1 VAARRR
7 RANLGI
13 PAWYRP
19 DPNPIPLAGWGTVAG
34 GQFDWGGRLRKS
46 NGGAQRFPQAE
57 WKPAVECKGTRELD
71 CKADEPSR
79 DESRA

>member
-1 VAARRR
+1 ME
-7 RANLGI
+7 
-13 PAWYRP
+13 YQP
-19 DPNPIPLAGWGTVAG
+19 DTELTLTREGTVAG
-34 GQFDWGGRLRKS
+34 GQFDWGGRLLKS

-71 CKADEPSR
+71 CQADRPRR